1 MKVRALVWAGAMAL
15 WAQSA
20 PVTVSLSAPV
30 KGPVELTIRNHGRA
44 AVTAYAVTV
53 SYTAN
58 GNTATQ
64 DLIWDSMLRLS
75 TPDLEPNEA
84 AVRRVAIS
92 PANASVALRAVV
104 FADGR
109 TSGESAWVG
118 RIASERRF
126 ALATIDGVRQIL
138 PAAKPEDL
146 EAAHREKLAT
156 AAGPEQRSLIDAYYR
171 LATPRHARDLDLL
184 RARLAGA
191 VSPAVN

>member
-1 MKVRALVWAGAMAL
+1 MAL

-146 EAAHREKLAT
+146 GKAGYRCRTGAEILDRRLLPPGDAAPCPRPRP
-156 AAGPEQRSLIDAYYR
+156 AARP
-171 LATPRHARDLDLL
+171 
-184 RARLAGA
+184 AGGGG
-191 VSPAVN
+191 

>member
-1 MKVRALVWAGAMAL
+1 MAL

-30 KGPVELTIRNHGRA
+30 TGPVELMVRNHGRA

-58 GNTATQ
+58 GSTAAK
-64 DLIWDSMLRLS
+64 DLIWDSALQLS
-75 TPDLEPNEA
+75 TPELEPNEA
-84 AVRRVAIS
+84 AVRRVTVP
-92 PANASVALRAVV
+92 PANAAVSLRAVV

-109 TSGESAWVG
+109 TSGEAEWVG
-118 RIASERRF
+118 RIATGRRF
-126 ALATIDGVRQIL
+126 ALATIDGLRKIL

-146 EAAHREKLAT
+146 EAAHRERLA
-156 AAGPEQRSLIDAYYR
+156 AADGPEQKSSIDSYYR
-171 LATPRHARDLDLL
+171 LATPNHARDLDLL

-191 VSPAVN
+191 VSPTAN

>member
-1 MKVRALVWAGAMAL
+1 VL

-30 KGPVELTIRNHGRA
+30 KGPVELMIRNHART

-58 GNTATQ
+58 GSTAAQ
-64 DLIWDSMLRLS
+64 DLIWDSALRLS
-75 TPDLEPNEA
+75 TPELEPNEA
-84 AVRRVAIS
+84 AVRRLAVS

-109 TSGESAWVG
+109 TSGESAWIG
-118 RIASERRF
+118 RIVSQRRF
-126 ALATIDGVRQIL
+126 ALAAIDGVRKIL
-138 PAAKPEDL
+138 PDARPEDL
-146 EAAHREKLAT
+146 EAARREKLA
-156 AAGPEQRSLIDAYYR
+156 AAAAPEEKSLIDDYYR

-184 RARLAGA
+184 YARLAAA
-191 VSPAVN
+191 VAPSVN